1 MLGSGQ
7 VFGELSVLDQS
18 KSSPVTAISYTGV
31 ELYVFEGEHLVNL
44 GIRFNSHCVD
54 ALCESLN
61 MHNPPSEK
69 LNYYFRSKYAW
80 EMRKAK
86 LLKSIT
92 GKKQEGSEKS
102 SDKKE
107 SSKSTSKLPTIHQNK

>member
-1 MLGSGQ
+1 MGVLGSGQ

-31 ELYVFEGEHLVNL
+31 ELYVIEGEHLVNI
-44 GIRFNSHCVD
+44 GIRFNSHCMD
-54 ALCESLN
+54 SLCESLN

-92 GKKQEGSEKS
+92 GKQQDGGGEKNS
-102 SDKKE
+102 NN
-107 SSKSTSKLPTIHQNK
+107 STSKLPTITPK